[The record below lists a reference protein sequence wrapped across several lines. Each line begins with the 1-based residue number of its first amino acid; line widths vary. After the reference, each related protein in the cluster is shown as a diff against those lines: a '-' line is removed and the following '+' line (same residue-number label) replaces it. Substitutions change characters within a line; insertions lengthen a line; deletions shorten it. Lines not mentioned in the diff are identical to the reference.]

1 MLHLELELKQHIR
14 SLSRKPAGC
23 LKPKDF
29 LEPMNISFDRTDTI
43 PTPLPRRHG
52 LILMDNDPPAA
63 STSAL
68 LLHAT
73 LFCGAIWL

>member
-1 MLHLELELKQHIR
+1 
-14 SLSRKPAGC
+14 
-23 LKPKDF
+23 
-29 LEPMNISFDRTDTI
+29 MNISFDRTDTI